1 MFLLIRILR
10 SINEFFIYSLRN
22 PYILYWVVSFR
33 YFYFK
38 LTKGIRTIESPY
50 SVKISNAHNTDGL
63 VNHFKACVYMERFD
77 RLIFSMLAN
86 ENFKKS
92 SKILIIG
99 PRTEADIFKLK
110 AYGYSNIEA
119 IDLISYS
126 ESITLMDCHE
136 MIFPDNTFDAIFCG
150 WVLPYST
157 NPQKIA
163 DNIMRVAKN
172 KSLISIGIEYAL
184 HEKLI
189 NSVDKVKSFFWDKID
204 NIFFEEDA
212 SSKNKCSKTLLKDTG
227 AFSSQIMIS
236 FSLKK

>member
-10 SINEFFIYSLRN
+10 FVNKFFIYLLRN
-22 PYILYWVVSFR
+22 PHILYWVVSFR

-50 SVKISNAHNTDGL
+50 SVNISNAHNTDGL

-86 ENFKKS
+86 ENFLKT

-136 MIFPDNTFDAIFCG
+136 MTFSDNTFDAIFCG
-150 WVLPYST
+150 WVLPYSKY
-157 NPQKIA
+157 PEKIIN
-163 DNIMRVAKN
+163 NIVRVAKN
-172 KSLISIGIEYAL
+172 NSLITIGVEYSSDS
-184 HEKLI
+184 LI
-189 NSVDKVKSFFWDKID
+189 NSTDNIKSLFKNKIKD
-204 NIFFEEDA
+204 IFFEYDA
-212 SSKNKCSKTLLKDTG
+212 YLKNLDAETLYKNTG
-227 AFSSQIMIS
+227 LSSSQVIMS
-236 FSLKK
+236 FSVNKL